1 MVTRG
6 FAYLYTHKNADAL
19 ELALKLDGRRFRKET
34 ISAQLS
40 ENVIFLLSKKECE
53 EFNAA
58 VYPLSSKQVK
68 G

>member
-40 ENVIFLLSKKECE
+40 ENVIFLLSGTRQTG
-53 EFNAA
+53 A
-58 VYPLSSKQVK
+58 VLCVCVY
-68 G
+68 